1 MGAEPEGGQ
10 RLSHQEKEQKVVTGG
25 SEERGD
31 SRALPVP
38 KTLAELTLSSKTN
51 PKGIK
56 TRKQRTTAG
65 TPPDKALYTPS

>member
-10 RLSHQEKEQKVVTGG
+10 CLSHQEKEQEVVTGS

-38 KTLAELTLSSKTN
+38 KTGRAHTFLQNKS
-51 PKGIK
+51 
-56 TRKQRTTAG
+56 
-65 TPPDKALYTPS
+65 